1 MWRKI
6 YIHTCQNKQRIAE
19 TILKCTKILKQ
30 DVVHQELRSNKAV
43 GQIHFKEQT
52 QKNRSD
58 LWLPGAIGGGPGRRW
73 PKVQTVSYK
82 VGKYYGR
89 NVHSGKRG

>member
-1 MWRKI
+1 MTNGNQTYNDQFVRQGNVESLCCAPG
-6 YIHTCQNKQRIAE
+6 TN
-19 TILKCTKILKQ
+19 
-30 DVVHQELRSNKAV
+30 SAV

>member
-1 MWRKI
+1 MKENI
-6 YIHTCQNKQRIAE
+6 YTYMSEQAE
-19 TILKCTKILKQ
+19 NSGDHFEMYKNTEAGCCAPGTN
-30 DVVHQELRSNKAV
+30 SAV

>member
-58 LWLPGAIGGGPGRRW
+58 LWLLRQR
-73 PKVQTVSYK
+73 QTQEELDEV
-82 VGKYYGR
+82 V
-89 NVHSGKRG
+89 KRYILPR